1 MLWSFSS
8 QRVKHG
14 TSCKV
19 KTANYC
25 KIQYLKKIL
34 HTTYLEIQIASKTL
48 SFKKY
53 LGKGVEILNIKVPLV
68 VINDNLF

>member
-1 MLWSFSS
+1 MELLVMRKL
-8 QRVKHG
+8 QIIV
-14 TSCKV
+14 
-19 KTANYC
+19 
-25 KIQYLKKIL
+25 IQFLKKIL
-34 HTTYLEIQIASKTL
+34 HTMYLEIQIALKTL